1 MSSVLAKRLSLI
13 LAIAFLSSNSASATN
28 APSNLSAAGA
38 SSSQINL
45 SWTDNSTD
53 ESGFTFAFDT
63 NSGLTNPT
71 YVYAGGAN
79 TTSYLHTG
87 RAPATTYYYKIKA
100 EGNPDSAWTAV
111 AGATTAPSGLTAT
124 ASSNSEIDLTW
135 TGNGSNSAIIG
146 YTYAYATNA
155 SFTGATYHWVAG
167 NGSAS
172 AAQTALGTATT
183 YWLKIKAEG
192 TSDALDSP
200 FGAVVTAT
208 TTPANLA
215 ASVAS
220 SSQINLSWTGNAG
233 NSNIIGYTIAYATT
247 STFSGAVYK
256 YVAGAGATSFNCT
269 GLYPGTTYYFKI
281 KAEGTSDSYD
291 SAFTTYITAT
301 TAATA
306 PNPPSGLAAS
316 VVSSSQI
323 NLSWVDNSSDETGF
337 EVKRATDSG
346 FTQNVV
352 WIGGI
357 QGTAYSDTG
366 LSASTTYYYKVRAQG
381 ATQNSVYSASVSATT
396 SASGDTIPNAPSGL
410 SATAVSSSQVD
421 LSWTDNSSNET
432 GFEVK
437 RATDSGFTQ
446 NVVWIGGIQGS
457 TYTNTGLNPS
467 TTYYYKV
474 RAEGTAGKSAYSSAV
489 SVTTSGAAG
498 GGTPVPSHFA
508 GINAWMPP
516 AIGNHTFY
524 GKLQTDPNDPLW
536 SDIQASGAGIMRYGG
551 HGVDQYADPVLTE
564 TMDQYV
570 RMVDAMRSKGIEPV
584 LQVPVNGGGFSA
596 SQAADIVRYV
606 NVTNLR
612 AVKYWVI
619 GNEPDLSGG
628 AYGSG
633 YTAAQVA
640 GYLMPFA
647 SAMKAVDPTIKIIGP
662 ETAWYDGNILNNL
675 TVCDGSADGTSKFD
689 VTGTDGNGHTYVD
702 ILSFHIYPFN
712 GTQTRSDVISKL
724 TATGG
729 FKDNLAAL
737 KARLD
742 ACNSAHGRTG
752 DNALKM
758 AVTEANVNYSQP
770 SGDGV
775 SGVGAMSFLG
785 GQFWAEL
792 MGIAMQQGVDF
803 VTFWS
808 VIEGNGLSYI
818 SSDGTTK
825 RPTYYHFQMVAQNFR
840 GSSVAATDN
849 QANVKT
855 FAAVDVDQIA
865 VLIMNQDQTSSFNY
879 TVRLDTGTVSGANP
893 LKINVD
899 AGVAAEYS
907 DTLATESS
915 VVLIFDTSGAIRK
928 KVEYKL
934 HGHADSNL
942 PPATTTY

>member
-1 MSSVLAKRLSLI
+1 MSSVLAKRLSLV
-13 LAIAFLSSNSASATN
+13 LASAVLSSIPASATN

-38 SSSQINL
+38 SSSQVNL

-53 ESGFTFAFDT
+53 EIGFTFAFDT

-71 YVYAGGAN
+71 YVYAGGVN

-111 AGATTAPSGLTAT
+111 TGATTAPSGLTAT
-124 ASSNSEIDLTW
+124 APSNSEIDLTW
-135 TGNGSNSAIIG
+135 TGNGSNSAVIG
-146 YTYAYATNA
+146 YTYALATNA

-220 SSQINLSWTGNAG
+220 SSQINLSWTGNAS

-247 STFSGAVYK
+247 STFSGAVYH

-269 GLYPGTTYYFKI
+269 GLYPGTTYYYKI
-281 KAEGTSDSYD
+281 KAEGTSDPYD

-301 TAATA
+301 T
-306 PNPPSGLAAS
+306 G
-316 VVSSSQI
+316 
-323 NLSWVDNSSDETGF
+323 
-337 EVKRATDSG
+337 
-346 FTQNVV
+346 
-352 WIGGI
+352 
-357 QGTAYSDTG
+357 
-366 LSASTTYYYKVRAQG
+366 
-381 ATQNSVYSASVSATT
+381 
-396 SASGDTIPNAPSGL
+396 
-410 SATAVSSSQVD
+410 
-421 LSWTDNSSNET
+421 
-432 GFEVK
+432 
-437 RATDSGFTQ
+437 
-446 NVVWIGGIQGS
+446 
-457 TYTNTGLNPS
+457 
-467 TTYYYKV
+467 
-474 RAEGTAGKSAYSSAV
+474 
-489 SVTTSGAAG
+489 GAAG
-498 GGTPVPSHFA
+498 GGTPVSSHFA

-516 AIGNHTFY
+516 AIGNHPFN

-536 SDIQASGAGIMRYGG
+536 TDVQASGAGIMRYGG
-551 HGVDQYADPVLTE
+551 HGVDQYADPALTA
-564 TMDQYV
+564 TLDQYLG
-570 RMVDAMRSKGIEPV
+570 MVDAMRSKGIEPV

-596 SQAADIVRYV
+596 SQAADIVSYV

-612 AVKYWVI
+612 AVRYWVI
-619 GNEPDLSGG
+619 GNEPDLPGG
-628 AYGSG
+628 AYGPSG

-647 SAMKAVDPTIKIIGP
+647 SAMKAADPTIKIIGP

-675 TVCDGSADGTSKFD
+675 TVCDGSADGVSKFD

-702 ILSFHIYPFN
+702 ILSFHFYPFN
-712 GTQTRSDVISKL
+712 GTQTRPDVISKL
-724 TATGG
+724 MATGG
-729 FKDNLAAL
+729 FKDNLVAL

-742 ACNSAHGRTG
+742 ACNSHHGRTG
-752 DNALKM
+752 DNALEM

-855 FAAVDVDQIA
+855 FATADVDQIA
-865 VLIMNQDQTSSFNY
+865 VLIMNQDQSSSFNY

-915 VVLIFDTSGAIRK
+915 VVLIFDTSGALRK
-928 KVEYKL
+928 KIEYKL